1 MPERRAVAAF
11 RIRAKQ
17 KPGPF
22 EHRQSPIRSSWTRV
36 PTHFALRGGGV
47 YLVELHPHR
56 LRSRVSCPRFALS
69 SGRKAVRDLSG
80 ERYREAKHIYDE
92 HSQPGFQHDDSPAAL
107 KALKDMWAASADEV
121 TQLLSHNQGAT
132 AMDIDTAL
140 CNLESQTDCA
150 PSSDGANVVKLA
162 ASLFL
167 VAQSSEETGTVFVV
181 GLRDG
186 KPGLL
191 WSINTAEPQ
200 QLDRRGLLAA
210 WRVDRSGNACGKAT
224 GYNFARCGPL
234 YAEVGL
240 LTPTA
245 TGEPR
250 FYIDAGY
257 AQAAGATIGHQTS
270 VWRWDGTIANLL
282 WIDTHLVMIDQKTG
296 NSFSDGVLT
305 IGEKVEF
312 RSFFSCGSCEGRQML
327 HRLRVTP
334 SGIEDLGKT
343 STTPELDLIDE
354 LFWRLAHGKET
365 SDIASPQVSHLLKPQ
380 IFESKALSKKIESDY
395 FTTGMLGDVAIT
407 RGNSTKQLCFTV
419 DGDIGRLYFT
429 LKSTPGGQMTITH
442 VVQPSGQFGDCPT
455 TNR

>member
-1 MPERRAVAAF
+1 MNCM
-11 RIRAKQ
+11 RIA
-17 KPGPF
+17 
-22 EHRQSPIRSSWTRV
+22 
-36 PTHFALRGGGV
+36 FAL
-47 YLVELHPHR
+47 LSLTLASH
-56 LRSRVSCPRFALS
+56 SALS
-69 SGRKAVRDLSG
+69 EQPSALSPA

-92 HSQPGFQHDDSPAAL
+92 HSQPGFQNDDSPAAI
-107 KALKDMWAASADEV
+107 KALKEMWAASADNV
-121 TQLLSHNQGAT
+121 IQLLSHNPGAT
-132 AMDIDTAL
+132 AMDIGTAL

-167 VAQSSEETGTVFVV
+167 VAQSSEETGTVFIV

-186 KPGLL
+186 KPDLL
-191 WSINTAEPQ
+191 WSIDTAEPQ

-234 YAEVGL
+234 YAYVGL

-250 FYIDAGY
+250 FNIDAGY

-270 VWRWDGTIANLL
+270 VWRWDGATARLL
-282 WIDTHLVMIDQKTG
+282 WIDTHLIMIDQKTG
-296 NSFSDGVLT
+296 NSFTDGVLT

-365 SDIASPQVSHLLKPQ
+365 SDIASPQVSRLLKPQ
-380 IFESKALSKKIESDY
+380 IFESKARSKKIESHY
-395 FTTGMLGDVAIT
+395 FTTGMLGDVAVT
-407 RGNSTKQLCFTV
+407 RDNSTEQICFTV

-429 LKSTPGGQMTITH
+429 LKSTSGGQMTITH
-442 VVQPSGQFGDCPT
+442 VVQPSGQFGDCLT